1 MTDRT
6 CQKWFAK
13 FRAGDFSLDDAPRS
27 GRPVEVDSDQ
37 IETLIENNQCY
48 YDAGDSRHTQNIQI
62 KVENHLHQLGYVN
75 RFDVWVPHKQ
85 KILLD
90 RISTCNSLLKHNENV
105 PFFFFKIFFFF
116 LMWTILKVFTGA
128 SLVAQW
134 LRICL
139 PANAGDTG
147 SSPGLGR
154 SHMQRSNWAREPQL
168 LSLCVWSLCSAT
180 IEATTVRGPRT
191 ARDEE
196 WHPTRCN

>member
-13 FRAGDFSLDDAPRS
+13 VHAGDFSLDDAPPS

-48 YDAGDSRHTQNIQI
+48 YDAGDSRHIRNIQI

-85 KILLD
+85 KNLLD

-105 PFFFFKIFFFF
+105 PYFFF
-116 LMWTILKVFTGA
+116 LRFFF
-128 SLVAQW
+128 
-134 LRICL
+134 
-139 PANAGDTG
+139 
-147 SSPGLGR
+147 
-154 SHMQRSNWAREPQL
+154 
-168 LSLCVWSLCSAT
+168 
-180 IEATTVRGPRT
+180 
-191 ARDEE
+191 
-196 WHPTRCN
+196 